1 VCLEQVTSAAKER
14 IMPQAIQFVL
24 NGRPSEI
31 DVDPRRPLLWVLRT
45 DLGLTGTKYGCGER
59 ECGACTVLLDGR
71 PVFACRTPV
80 RSVQGREVT
89 TVEGLEKDGKLH
101 PVQQAF
107 ADHVEETERPD
118 GLYDEMSQ
126 EASHVAARASRLRAD
141 HPAITA
147 ALAESRQRLGEPLGS
162 EADVD
167 AVRDDLQ
174 RLMGRIVRHRQGGAD
189 LVWEAYAID
198 IGGAG

>member
-1 VCLEQVTSAAKER
+1 
-14 IMPQAIQFVL
+14 MPQAIQFVL
-24 NGRPSEI
+24 NGQPTET
-31 DVDPRRPLLWVLRT
+31 DVDPRRSLLWVLRT

-107 ADHVEETERPD
+107 ADHDALQCGFCTPGLVMGAVGLLMRNPD
-118 GLYDEMSQ
+118 PTPGAIREGLEGHLCRCGTHVRVI
-126 EASHVAARASRLRAD
+126 EAVQAAAR
-141 HPAITA
+141 T
-147 ALAESRQRLGEPLGS
+147 LAEDRP
-162 EADVD
+162 
-167 AVRDDLQ
+167 
-174 RLMGRIVRHRQGGAD
+174 
-189 LVWEAYAID
+189 
-198 IGGAG
+198 